1 MDPSKDRVVIE
12 SRLQL
17 FSALAE
23 AAETEHNL
31 MCLYLYAMFGLKRS
45 EEEGVSAKELAAIER
60 WRRVILGISLEEMS
74 HLSLVCNLFSAMGGS
89 PHLSR
94 PNFPVYPG
102 AYPAGM
108 VIELA
113 PFTLKTLEHFIYL
126 EHPALHN
133 ISDSDDFVPQ
143 VHYERIAPTGRLT
156 STSGEYQTVGMLYDA
171 LKKALVR
178 LSDEIGEKELFCGN
192 GKQQITPIDSPLRGL
207 SEVSDLS
214 SALAAIE
221 TIIIQGEGATAS
233 TADSHFERFMGIKD
247 EYLELLALNP
257 NFEPGRRSARNPVM
271 RAPANPEKKVWIN
284 HPVSARYMDLAN
296 AFYGFML
303 KILMQVYYIEDRDP
317 MEKHELLEVSFLLM
331 HLMAIIG
338 EKLTLLPVSNN
349 NFECMAGM
357 SFAMERTL
365 TPLSKYSELSIILE
379 RLEIYDRKIREL
391 QDTVKNESDPSL
403 ATHLKSSLAD
413 LESTLQGVSQI
424 KERIIKLQRARDQR
438 EGKAPSNTSEP
449 KPSNTTVTAAPAPS
463 PAIPVE
469 TAENDEIL
477 ISFDAKRCI
486 HSRHCVTE
494 LPEVFK
500 ANTPGEWLFPSKAR
514 AEILAAV
521 IRECPSGALSYK
533 SKGPLAPDD
542 APPVNVMRVSENGPY
557 RFLSDL
563 KVDGE
568 AIGNRATLCRC
579 GLSKNK
585 PFCDH
590 SHFEGGFLATGEP
603 DLIRGDALENRAGT
617 LAVNRTKD
625 GPLALEGN
633 VEICASTGHIVLRT
647 SKVMLCRCGHSKS
660 KPICDGTHQRI
671 GFRDDPAQKLS

>member
-1 MDPSKDRVVIE
+1 MDTDKDRVVIE

-31 MCLYLYAMFGLKRS
+31 MCLYLYAMFALKRS
-45 EEEGVSAKELAAIER
+45 EEERVNAKELEAIER

-74 HLSLVCNLFSAMGGS
+74 HLSLVCNLFAAMGGS

-94 PNFPVYPG
+94 PNFPASPG

-108 VIELA
+108 IIELA
-113 PFTLKTLEHFIYL
+113 PFNLKTLDHFIYL
-126 EHPALHN
+126 EHPALHD
-133 ISDSDDFVPQ
+133 IADSDAFVPE
-143 VHYERIAPTGRLT
+143 VHYERIAPKGRLT
-156 STSGEYQTVGMLYDA
+156 SSSGEYQTVGMLYDA
-171 LKKALVR
+171 IKKALVR
-178 LSDEIGEKELFCGN
+178 LSGEIGEEELFCGN
-192 GKQQITPIDSPLRGL
+192 AKQQITPIDSPLRGL
-207 SEVSDLS
+207 SAVHDLS
-214 SALAAIE
+214 SALTAIE
-221 TIIIQGEGATAS
+221 TIILQGEGATSS
-233 TADSHFERFMGIKD
+233 TNDSHFERFMGIKK
-247 EYLELLALNP
+247 EYLELLSLNP
-257 NFEPGRRSARNPVM
+257 DFEPGRRVARNPVM
-271 RAPANPEKKVWIN
+271 RTPANPEKKVWVN
-284 HPVSARYMDLAN
+284 HPISARYLDLAN

-303 KILMQVYYIEDRDP
+303 RILTQVYFVEERDP
-317 MEKHELLEVSFLLM
+317 SEKHELLEISFLLM
-331 HLMAIIG
+331 HFMAIVG
-338 EKLTLLPVSNN
+338 EKLTLLPVSND

-365 TPLSKYSELSIILE
+365 TPLSKHSELSIILE
-379 RLEIYDRKIREL
+379 RLGIYDAKIREL
-391 QDTVKNESDPSL
+391 QEAVRDESDPSL
-403 ATHLKSSLAD
+403 AAQLKSSIAD
-413 LESTLQGVSQI
+413 LEITLQGVNKI
-424 KERIIKLQRARDQR
+424 KERIVKLQSTRDQR
-438 EGKAPSNTSEP
+438 EGVVSSKAS
-449 KPSNTTVTAAPAPS
+449 KPRQVPDSVSPAPAPS
-463 PAIPVE
+463 PTTPIG
-469 TAENDEIL
+469 TAENEEIL

-521 IRECPSGALSYK
+521 IRECPSGALSYR
-533 SKGPLAPDD
+533 SKGALAPDD

-568 AIGNRATLCRC
+568 AVGNRATLCRC
-579 GLSKNK
+579 GVSKNK

-603 DLIRGDALENRAGT
+603 DLIRSDALENRGGT
-617 LAVNRTKD
+617 LAINRTKD
-625 GPLALEGN
+625 GPLAIEGN

-647 SKVMLCRCGHSKS
+647 TKVNLCRCGHSKT
-660 KPICDGTHQRI
+660 KPICDGTHQTI
-671 GFRDDPAQKLS
+671 GFRDDPTQK